1 MNGSEQVVLL
11 TGDEAV
17 VDAVLAASA
26 ALAVPTAV
34 VADVDEAMRR
44 WASAEVVLGG
54 GDRGA
59 ALAQAAPR
67 PRPRTYLVGYDAEEL
82 GAWSLPLA
90 AQVIPLPHGLAWLTA
105 ALSADAGRASPVIA
119 VTGGSGGVGAST
131 LAAGMALEAA
141 ARGRPAALVDVDPLG
156 GGLDLLLGAERAP
169 GWRWP
174 RLLGA
179 RGEVS
184 DVRQFL
190 PTIEGVTLVSTARRA
205 GSDAGAQAQPGPEAL
220 EAVLGS
226 LARHHDVV
234 VVDTGRS
241 PTASMRRHL
250 RMANL
255 TLLVCATDVRSVA
268 AASHAAHHLELAS
281 PRVVVRQRRG
291 LGAPPERVADAL
303 GLGLAGALPDEP
315 RLARAAQEGDLPGRW
330 RGSAWRRAVRDV
342 LDVALEGVPDAG

>member
-1 MNGSEQVVLL
+1 M

-17 VDAVLAASA
+17 VDAVLAAAA

-34 VADVDEAMRR
+34 VPDVDEALRR
-44 WASAEVVLGG
+44 WASAEVVLVG

-67 PRPRTYLVGYDAEEL
+67 PRARTFLVGYDADEL
-82 GAWSLPLA
+82 SAWSLPLG

-105 ALSADAGRASPVIA
+105 ALTADAGRASPVIA

-131 LAAGMALEAA
+131 LAAGLALEAA

-174 RLLGA
+174 RLVGA

-190 PTIEGVTLVSTARRA
+190 PVVEGVTLVSTARRV
-205 GSDAGAQAQPGPEAL
+205 GVDAGAQPGAEAL

-226 LARHHDVV
+226 LARHHDIV

-250 RMANL
+250 RMAHL

-268 AASHAAHHLELAS
+268 AASHAAHHLELAD

-291 LGAPPERVADAL
+291 LGAPAERVADAL
-303 GLGLAGALPDEP
+303 GLALAGSLPDEP

-330 RGSAWRRAVRDV
+330 PRSPWRRSVRRL
-342 LDVALEGVPDAG
+342 LDHALAGVPDGG

>member
-1 MNGSEQVVLL
+1 M
-11 TGDEAV
+11 TGDEPV
-17 VDAVLAASA
+17 VDAVLAAAA
-26 ALAVPTAV
+26 ALAVGVTV
-34 VADVDEAMRR
+34 VPDVDEALRR
-44 WASAEVVLGG
+44 WASADVVLVG
-54 GDRGA
+54 GDLGA

-67 PRPRTYLVGYDAEEL
+67 PRPRTYLVGRDPAEL
-82 GAWSLPLA
+82 SAWSLPLG

-105 ALSADAGRASPVIA
+105 ALTADAGRASPVIA

-131 LAAGMALEAA
+131 LAAGLALEAA

-156 GGLDLLLGAERAP
+156 GGLDLLLGAERTP

-174 RLLGA
+174 RLVGA

-190 PTIEGVTLVSTARRA
+190 PAVEGVTLVSTARRA
-205 GSDAGAQAQPGPEAL
+205 TPDAGVQPGPEAL

-241 PTASMRRHL
+241 PTASVRRHL
-250 RMANL
+250 RLAHA

-268 AASHAAHHLELAS
+268 AAAHAVHHLELAE
-281 PRVVVRQRRG
+281 PRVVVRRRRG
-291 LGAPPERVADAL
+291 LGAPSGQVAEAL
-303 GLGLAGALPDEP
+303 GLALAGTLPEEG

-330 RGSAWRRAVRDV
+330 PRSRWRRSVAAV
-342 LDVALEGVPDAG
+342 LDHVLAGVPDAG